1 MANCHH
7 KAHSLVVRDTL
18 GAVMHLDCYGCTVIV
33 KERPVGSTDAAG
45 DDIAEGLA
53 ECQVWDGLSGGSDV
67 DGSWMGVFLALGCR
81 RGCIHCQ
88 LYL

>member
-1 MANCHH
+1 MGNCHH
-7 KAHSLVVRDTL
+7 KAHSLVAPDTL
-18 GAVMHLDCYGCTVIV
+18 GAVMHLDCSGCTVIV
-33 KERPVGSTDAAG
+33 KERQASSTDAAV

-53 ECQVWDGLSGGSDV
+53 ECQAWDGLSGGSDV
-67 DGSWMGVFLALGCR
+67 DGNWMGVFPALCR